1 MAVATRLITQQING
15 KVQEYIQQTLRTQAR
30 QASNRLTERS
40 KKIPAHQRFAGI
52 LDAILLAISMGNMRT
67 LQLNEADYH

>member
-1 MAVATRLITQQING
+1 MAVAARLITQQING

-40 KKIPAHQRFAGI
+40 KKIPADQRFAGI
-52 LDAILLAISMGNMRT
+52 FRRYIASYEHEQYANA
-67 LQLNEADYH
+67 LNL